1 MVGDDVNAITGD
13 VGRTQ
18 RVAESDG
25 MKGDGGV
32 SENVMGFCLWIV
44 GFVGKAFDEFVV
56 GPDFDVV

>member
-18 RVAESDG
+18 RITKSDG
-25 MKGDGGV
+25 MKGDGCMPK
-32 SENVMGFCLWIV
+32 NVVGFGLWIG
-44 GFVGKAFDEFVV
+44 GFVGKAFDELMV